1 MAVDQFP
8 RLVAAFPKS
17 ETELRLVFSE
27 PMDSRTIEDASA
39 FECRS
44 GLPIHGGWVDPH
56 DPARVTLRTDP
67 MNGEVIQPDVIRV
80 RDARTF
86 SGEGLV
92 EGESPEFIQGIA
104 SIPELQRPATN
115 SFPFASRFV
124 GRVASASCG
133 KDGGVDSATLSDTFG
148 FAFIHNEAGGPFN
161 SLKIA
166 TRQHIPAVT
175 EATRA
180 LRAGTTVH
188 VLWAGGEIRDVDGET
203 QLVDVGYM
211 EGSIIPPNPLR
222 TPPPFPVK
230 VADVAG
236 EQARSLRAKSLQG
249 VVVRFEDVIVDA
261 VGASTSAK
269 GGREITF
276 GDDSGGQLTGV
287 VLANVTTPLSE
298 GQRLASVRA
307 LLHQPS
313 GGRYEAIIELDQHL
327 VLSTRQLF
335 GHVIL
340 VESYA
345 LAEFAGCSALLALR
359 DEPGRTVA
367 VLTSKLRL
375 QTLLETALSTGKLVA
390 CWGEQ
395 LVDPV
400 PPRGGTWGLDVFGID
415 GVILYD
421 RI

>member
-1 MAVDQFP
+1 MAADEAP

-17 ETELRLVFSE
+17 ETELRIIFSA
-27 PMDSRTIEDASA
+27 PMDAGTVEDSSA

-44 GLPIHGGWVDPH
+44 GLPIHSGWLDPQ

-67 MNGEVIQPDVIRV
+67 MNGEVMQLDVIHV

-86 SGEGLV
+86 SGEELV
-92 EGESPEFIQGIA
+92 ENESPEFIHGIA
-104 SIPELQRPATN
+104 SIPELQRSATK
-115 SFPFASRFV
+115 SFPFASTFA

-133 KDGGVDSATLSDTFG
+133 KDGGVDSSVLSDTFG

-175 EATRA
+175 EATRG
-180 LRAGTTVH
+180 LSAGTTVH
-188 VLWAGGEIRDVDGET
+188 VLWAGGEIRDIDGET

-211 EGSIIPPNPLR
+211 EGSIFPPNPLR

-230 VADVAG
+230 VAEVAG

-249 VVVRFEDVIVDA
+249 VIVRFDDVAVDA
-261 VGASTSAK
+261 VGASASAE
-269 GGREITF
+269 GGRDITF
-276 GDDSGGQLTGV
+276 HDDSDGQLTGV
-287 VLANVTTPLSE
+287 ILANVSTPLSE
-298 GQRLASVRA
+298 GQRLASLRA

-313 GGRYEAIIELDQHL
+313 AGRYEAIIELDQHL

-345 LAEFAGCSALLALR
+345 LPEFAGCSALLALR
-359 DEPGRTVA
+359 DQPGRTVA
-367 VLTSKLRL
+367 VLTSELRL

-390 CWGEQ
+390 CQGEP

-400 PPRGGTWGLDVFGID
+400 RPRGGTWGVDVFGID